1 MQKIWYGKTTNQ
13 IFKVYTILANISSVN
28 KTLIFL
34 QEFQM
39 KNQKSFS
46 MSFRKFENMMEGKI
60 CAILPSI

>member
-28 KTLIFL
+28 KTLISL

-39 KNQKSFS
+39 KNKKVFLCHL
-46 MSFRKFENMMEGKI
+46 ENNQM
-60 CAILPSI
+60 P